1 MLKRASVGP
10 EPGPGGTLEATDG
23 SGVIGGLRHFLAPWE
38 LSHHQPRMQIVSRHS
53 LEGGVGGGRPPGLV
67 WGSLG
72 PCQLCWA
79 YVNSNQ
85 IYKSFVFG
93 AGSSNGPPLIFGKGG
108 GKGPRISEG

>member
-1 MLKRASVGP
+1 M
-10 EPGPGGTLEATDG
+10 
-23 SGVIGGLRHFLAPWE
+23 
-38 LSHHQPRMQIVSRHS
+38 
-53 LEGGVGGGRPPGLV
+53 

-79 YVNSNQ
+79 YANSDQ